1 MLKALKLLIIIKLKK
16 IKIEMNKNLILEV
29 RNSLKIESAI
39 DCLSDLNINK
49 EMIAKC
55 YYKK

>member
-39 DCLSDLNINK
+39 DCLSDLKNIKNQGK
-49 EMIAKC
+49 GMLEVP
-55 YYKK
+55 